1 MTYQEKVK
9 FAEEVVVEMK
19 NKTSIEK
26 IKGQLISNGL
36 FSADVEKIL
45 FSAKGILEEEYGV
58 KLKEYMIAGT
68 LEQKKSEFVLLDES
82 VFENI
87 KERSR
92 CIIIEETAQKVKKLA
107 SEGKSDSDIISAT
120 ITPYVTENEIR
131 MQIENYRQYIET
143 PKGEERNKYMLIG
156 FACFVP
162 GLMVLLYK
170 FIYGG
175 RIGFGGALVGF
186 GIYNLYKAFTP
197 KGVADVYLRNK

>member
-1 MTYQEKVK
+1 
-9 FAEEVVVEMK
+9 
-19 NKTSIEK
+19 
-26 IKGQLISNGL
+26 
-36 FSADVEKIL
+36 
-45 FSAKGILEEEYGV
+45 
-58 KLKEYMIAGT
+58 
-68 LEQKKSEFVLLDES
+68 
-82 VFENI
+82 
-87 KERSR
+87 
-92 CIIIEETAQKVKKLA
+92 
-107 SEGKSDSDIISAT
+107 
-120 ITPYVTENEIR
+120 